1 MSGKYQQNFDLK
13 FQKSSVDV
21 TTEEGYYV
29 LERYYVLIYI
39 YISNLIYIYI
49 YIYIY
54 IKSLKVKLQKYE
66 IVSIVT

>member
-39 YISNLIYIYI
+39 YQILYIYI

-66 IVSIVT
+66 IVSIAT

>member
-39 YISNLIYIYI
+39 YIYQILYI

>member
-49 YIYIY
+49 YIYI
-54 IKSLKVKLQKYE
+54 KSLKVKLQKYE

>member
-39 YISNLIYIYI
+39 YIKS